1 MISLAFPYIWL
12 FTHPH
17 SKAKPMTSTPL
28 MHRRN
33 LLHTASA
40 AMLATIAGTALA
52 QTADKSPLNWPD
64 KPVRIIVAGPVGANA
79 DVVARALGDQL
90 GRKLKQPFIVDP
102 KPGAAGVIAVNDL
115 LQAPADA
122 YTLLVG
128 VSSLVSEIP
137 HIVKM
142 RYDTR
147 KVITPMAELARGGL
161 VLVAAPNLPVKDLKD
176 VIALSQSR
184 PDGLSYASYSPG
196 TMSHVAGI
204 LLAQATGG
212 RFVHVGY
219 KGSTPG
225 LSDVMG
231 DHIPLMFDGLAT
243 SLPLIRSGKI
253 KAIAVTSPKRSPLLP
268 NVPTFAELGQPQMT
282 YTGWMGLWAN
292 SSMPAAAQESIKQ
305 QVQAVLETP
314 AYQSIINN
322 AGFELPGHRS
332 TQTLHQELLADYD
345 RVGKVLEGTSLK
357 KP

>member
-1 MISLAFPYIWL
+1 MK
-12 FTHPH
+12 
-17 SKAKPMTSTPL
+17 SKHFL
-28 MHRRN
+28 QRRT
-33 LLHTASA
+33 LLTASA
-40 AMLATIAGTALA
+40 LMLTSLASTTMA
-52 QTADKSPLNWPD
+52 QTAEKTADKWPD

-90 GRKLKQPFIVDP
+90 TRKFKQPFIVDP

-115 LQAPADA
+115 LQAPPDA

-147 KVITPMAELARGGL
+147 KVITPLAELARGGL

-184 PDGLSYASYSPG
+184 TDGLSYASYSPG

-253 KAIAVTSPKRSPLLP
+253 KAIAVTSAKRSPLLP

-292 SSMPAAAQESIKQ
+292 TSMPPAAQEIIKQ
-305 QVQAVLETP
+305 HVQAVLDTP
-314 AYQSIINN
+314 GYQSIINN

-332 TQTLHQELLADYD
+332 TQALHQELLADYD
-345 RVGKVLEGTSLK
+345 RVGKVLQGTDVKL
-357 KP
+357 